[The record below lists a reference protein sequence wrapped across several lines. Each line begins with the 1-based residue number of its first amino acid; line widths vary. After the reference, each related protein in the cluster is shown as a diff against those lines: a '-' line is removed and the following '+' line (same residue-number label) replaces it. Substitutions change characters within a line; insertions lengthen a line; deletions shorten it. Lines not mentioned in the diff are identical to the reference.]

1 MLSKLK
7 NLNNKEKPVLY
18 KMKDE
23 IKNIYYTLKSD
34 ISIVQYIFLLHTVT
48 DFIKWIKIRKDDAER
63 AIKIILKYKEEYK
76 KATQKIHELQL
87 EVIDLNRKKQQLE
100 IENKKLTAQ
109 LLFLLDLIDKKEAE
123 IQALQQ
129 EIAIKNQIIAQLEI
143 IIQQKETEIHE
154 LKIKYQQDMEQN
166 DNEIAELEK
175 QIIQKQKEIEEL
187 KIQYQHEIT
196 QKNIEIALLQQQIIE
211 KQKEIEQLKIQY
223 EQEITRRDNEIAILK
238 TQIIEKETQIQELI
252 KQHIKDLEDAN
263 AEIEKL
269 KLEIKKYS
277 TQINYLNQAKQLLQE
292 HLKLTNG
299 LMNRQTILTLPEDSV
314 YQPVVVDETLP
325 NDNTESKTD
334 IVEPVMVHID
344 PKPNATL
351 EPIIPVDGGRI
362 TETVSMIDKEEEKI
376 SDEMKDEGIQTVSV
390 IGKEEEKHEMPD
402 EMKDIQQDSMITD
415 NDEDAKSVVSDI
427 RMTDED
433 NEDARSV
440 LSDSTI
446 NTTMSFSFS
455 NPFWYYDIYDIK
467 NINKS
472 KAIKLVSFKKIEY
485 VEKNVTLHHTYKGP
499 DQNTYIFWGK
509 NALKPNDKLRGSE
522 YRLTDQSDNIIDV
535 FGGIPYKRQ
544 GNKFTKLTDEKL
556 WFKNT
561 TENWKIRLRIEQTGY
576 ARGY

>member
-1 MLSKLK
+1 MKYSIDFIKTKLKADSKQFSYDEIVEIENEIKMSIKTLTDSQTHNITDLQDFIHWKTLVCFFIYINKELNDPVKIIELIDKANVYIQGDKIKNQYLLKDNIIYQNIIIEEQIKSIVDIIKILFKNNSNEQNFITKIEEMLSKLK

-109 LLFLLDLIDKKEAE
+109 LLFLLDLIHKKEAE

-154 LKIKYQQDMEQN
+154 LKIKYQQDMEQK
-166 DNEIAELEK
+166 DNEIAGLEK
-175 QIIQKQKEIEEL
+175 QIPEKQKEIEEL

-196 QKNIEIALLQQQIIE
+196 QKNIEIAVLQQQIIE
-211 KQKEIEQLKIQY
+211 KQKEIEELKIQY
-223 EQEITRRDNEIAILK
+223 EQEIKQRDNEIATLK
-238 TQIIEKETQIQELI
+238 TQIIEKEAQIQELI
-252 KQHIKDLEDAN
+252 KQHIKDLKDAD
-263 AEIEKL
+263 AEIEKM

-292 HLKLTNG
+292 HLKLTNC

-325 NDNTESKTD
+325 NDITESKTD

-344 PKPNATL
+344 PKPNVTL
-351 EPIIPVDGGRI
+351 EPILPMDSSRI
-362 TETVSMIDKEEEKI
+362 TETVSMIGKEEEKI

-402 EMKDIQQDSMITD
+402 EMKDQDI
-415 NDEDAKSVVSDI
+415 
-427 RMTDED
+427 
-433 NEDARSV
+433 
-440 LSDSTI
+440 
-446 NTTMSFSFS
+446 
-455 NPFWYYDIYDIK
+455 
-467 NINKS
+467 
-472 KAIKLVSFKKIEY
+472 
-485 VEKNVTLHHTYKGP
+485 
-499 DQNTYIFWGK
+499 
-509 NALKPNDKLRGSE
+509 
-522 YRLTDQSDNIIDV
+522 
-535 FGGIPYKRQ
+535 
-544 GNKFTKLTDEKL
+544 
-556 WFKNT
+556 
-561 TENWKIRLRIEQTGY
+561 
-576 ARGY
+576 